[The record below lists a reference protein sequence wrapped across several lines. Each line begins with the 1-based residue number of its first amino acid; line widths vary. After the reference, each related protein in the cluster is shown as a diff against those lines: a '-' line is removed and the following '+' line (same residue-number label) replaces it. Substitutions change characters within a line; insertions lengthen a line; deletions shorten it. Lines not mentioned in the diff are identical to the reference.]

1 MQSNTNMN
9 TILTMTII
17 VALVV
22 QFIIVSN
29 NKTSVNFVP
38 ATPPEY
44 PTKPTKLPISYP
56 TEPSINPPTI
66 SRGYLPRR
74 IVYPNRRILVPQQIG
89 VLYDPNNNG
98 KIYKLFGKR
107 ARYRSNLFN
116 YFVHVDTNQDP
127 TIIPLKEDGRDNY
140 DMKELYDGD
149 TISIKELGSGNYTIS
164 LYERNVP
171 F

>member
-1 MQSNTNMN
+1 MQQSNTDMN
-9 TILTMTII
+9 TILTII
-17 VALVV
+17 VAIGLIT
-22 QFIIVSN
+22 QFVIVGNSRI
-29 NKTSVNFVP
+29 SVNPPVP
-38 ATPPEY
+38 APIPSVY
-44 PTKPTKLPISYP
+44 PTNPPVTYP
-56 TEPSINPPTI
+56 TEPIVLPP
-66 SRGYLPRR
+66 RNV
-74 IVYPNRRILVPQQIG
+74 VYPPKRRILVPQQIG

-127 TIIPLKEDGRDNY
+127 TIIPLKDDGRDNY

-149 TISIKELGSGNYTIS
+149 TISIKELGANNFTIS